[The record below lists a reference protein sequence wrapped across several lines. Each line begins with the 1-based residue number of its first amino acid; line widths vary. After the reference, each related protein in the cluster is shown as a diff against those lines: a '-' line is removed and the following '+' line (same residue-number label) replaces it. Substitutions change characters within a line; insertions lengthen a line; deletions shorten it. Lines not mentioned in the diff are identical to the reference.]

1 MGDKPVLTKET
12 FAKGTNL
19 VIGCSGFMP
28 LVVLLPFYFVFFMM
42 LFASSRDEDVTKKIL
57 FLLVLGG
64 VLTIITIV
72 TIVTVF
78 RKIRKVKSLNAA
90 IQEGRFFI
98 KVLSVSACFLE
109 KKWSR
114 VGDSSH
120 THTYTRIVFTN
131 GAQFLSGSPVSHPP
145 GTEFYG
151 FYVDGFDELVT
162 AYLCSEWDLSDEL
175 RLKLRR

>member
-1 MGDKPVLTKET
+1 MGDKPVLTKENFT
-12 FAKGTNL
+12 KGAIP
-19 VIGCSGFMP
+19 VIGCFGFIP
-28 LVVLLPFYFVFFMM
+28 LVLLLPFYFVFFTM

-64 VLTIITIV
+64 VLTIV
-72 TIVTVF
+72 TIVIIVTTF

-98 KVLSVSACFLE
+98 KILSVSACFLE
-109 KKWSR
+109 KKWSHAGGR
-114 VGDSSH
+114 ST
-120 THTYTRIVFTN
+120 THIYTRIVFTN
-131 GAQFLSGSPVSHPP
+131 GAQFLSASPVSHPP

-151 FYVDGFDELVT
+151 FYVDGFDELVNV
-162 AYLCSEWDLSDEL
+162 YLCSEWDLSDEL